1 MVFSSILF
9 LFRFLPIVLLI
20 YYLCPFRLKNAVIL
34 IASLIFYAWGEPRFI
49 LLMFA
54 SILADYCAGLGIE
67 FCRERGVRW
76 GTRAF
81 LGLSLV
87 FNLGSLG
94 FFKYAGFF
102 LDNLRA
108 LGFAAPVFSVALPLG
123 ISFYTFQT
131 MSYSIDVYRGAVK
144 AERNLLNFATFVCLF
159 PQLIAGPIVKYS
171 DINEEL
177 HRRRITS
184 EDLEQ
189 GARIFLLGLGS
200 KVLLANQIGQLWD
213 EMAAIGYERLSMP
226 LAWLGILAYALQI
239 YFDFSGYSLMAIG
252 LGRLLGFKFPE
263 NFRFPYASRSITE
276 FWRRWHITLGSWFRE
291 YLYIPLG
298 GNRKGKYRTI
308 FNLFVVWAATG
319 FWHGASWNFMFWGLY
334 FFVFLLLERAFLRG
348 AFAHLPSVFGHIYA
362 LVVVYFGWVLFKFTD
377 FSVLSTALSGMF
389 GGTDVPFSNFEVM
402 TLIQTNLPILIL
414 SAVACTPVVP
424 RVGAWLYRR
433 SEHSAAAWSFYRLVV
448 IAAPVVLLLLATMSL
463 VGDSYNPFLYWKF

>member
-252 LGRLLGFKFPE
+252 LGRLLGFTFPE

-319 FWHGASWNFMFWGLY
+319 FWHGASWNFVLWGLF
-334 FFVFLLLERAFLRG
+334 FFVFLVLEKSFLLPFLEKHRI
-348 AFAHLPSVFGHIYA
+348 FSHCYLSI
-362 LVVVYFGWVLFKFTD
+362 LILISWVLFAVTD
-377 FSVLSTALSGMF
+377 FSSIGVYFSRMFSFRFSDDILYYLRNYGLILVLAIFFSIPACKRIGARLGKYPVLRFAGMAAILLFSTA
-389 GGTDVPFSNFEVM
+389 
-402 TLIQTNLPILIL
+402 
-414 SAVACTPVVP
+414 
-424 RVGAWLYRR
+424 Y
-433 SEHSAAAWSFYRLVV
+433 LVD
-448 IAAPVVLLLLATMSL
+448 AT
-463 VGDSYNPFLYWKF
+463 YNPFLYFRF

>member
-9 LFRFLPIVLLI
+9 LFRFLPIVLLV
-20 YYLCPFRLKNAVIL
+20 YYVCPFRLKNVVL
-34 IASLIFYAWGEPRFI
+34 LVASLIFYAWGEPKFT

-54 SILADYCAGLGIE
+54 SILVDYCAGIGIE
-67 FCRERGVRW
+67 WCRGHGRSTGA
-76 GTRAF
+76 RAF
-81 LGLSLV
+81 LGLSLL

-94 FFKYAGFF
+94 FFKYSTFL

-108 LGFAAPVFSVALPLG
+108 LGAAAPVFSVALPLG

-144 AERNLLNFATFVCLF
+144 AERNLLTFAAFVCLF

-177 HRRRITS
+177 HKRKIHLC
-184 EDLEQ
+184 DLEQ
-189 GARIFLLGLGS
+189 GARVFLLGLGS

-213 EMAAIGYERLSMP
+213 EMATIGYEKLSMP
-226 LAWLGILAYALQI
+226 LAWLGIFAYGLQI

-252 LGRLLGFKFPE
+252 LGKMLGFTFPE

-298 GNRKGKYRTI
+298 GNRKGRFRT
-308 FNLFVVWAATG
+308 FLNLFVVWAATG
-319 FWHGASWNFMFWGLY
+319 LWHGASWNFVFWGLF
-334 FFVFLLLERAFLRG
+334 FFVFLVAEKSFLLEVLEKHRIFSHFYLIFLI
-348 AFAHLPSVFGHIYA
+348 LIS
-362 LVVVYFGWVLFKFTD
+362 WVLFAVTD
-377 FSVLSTALSGMF
+377 FSSIGVYFSRMFSLHFSDDIFYYLRNYGLILAAGIFFSVPVCKKAGEKLEKYPVLRFAGMA
-389 GGTDVPFSNFEVM
+389 V
-402 TLIQTNLPILIL
+402 ILIL
-414 SAVACTPVVP
+414 STA
-424 RVGAWLYRR
+424 Y
-433 SEHSAAAWSFYRLVV
+433 LVD
-448 IAAPVVLLLLATMSL
+448 AT
-463 VGDSYNPFLYWKF
+463 YNPFLYFRF

>member
-1 MVFSSILF
+1 MAGIGMEKLTGLNTLVFSSLEF
-9 LFRFLPIVLLI
+9 LFRYLPFLLLVFFLVPNRFKPFAMFSFSVVLYALGDPKYVLLLLGMALVN
-20 YYLCPFRLKNAVIL
+20 YLFGRGVSGGSGKWLAAAV
-34 IASLIFYAWGEPRFI
+34 S
-49 LLMFA
+49 
-54 SILADYCAGLGIE
+54 CNAGLLAY
-67 FCRERGVRW
+67 FKLSN
-76 GTRAF
+76 AF
-81 LGLSLV
+81 DAS
-87 FNLGSLG
+87 
-94 FFKYAGFF
+94 F
-102 LDNLRA
+102 LL
-108 LGFAAPVFSVALPLG
+108 PVG

-319 FWHGASWNFMFWGLY
+319 FWHGASWNFVLWGLF
-334 FFVFLLLERAFLRG
+334 FFVFLVLEKSFLLPFLEKHRI
-348 AFAHLPSVFGHIYA
+348 FSHCYLSI
-362 LVVVYFGWVLFKFTD
+362 LILISWVLFAVTD
-377 FSVLSTALSGMF
+377 FSSIGVYFSRMFSFQFSDDILYYLRNYGLILALAIFFSIPACKRIGARLGKYPVLRFAGMAAILLFSTA
-389 GGTDVPFSNFEVM
+389 
-402 TLIQTNLPILIL
+402 
-414 SAVACTPVVP
+414 
-424 RVGAWLYRR
+424 Y
-433 SEHSAAAWSFYRLVV
+433 LVD
-448 IAAPVVLLLLATMSL
+448 AT
-463 VGDSYNPFLYWKF
+463 YNPFLYFRF